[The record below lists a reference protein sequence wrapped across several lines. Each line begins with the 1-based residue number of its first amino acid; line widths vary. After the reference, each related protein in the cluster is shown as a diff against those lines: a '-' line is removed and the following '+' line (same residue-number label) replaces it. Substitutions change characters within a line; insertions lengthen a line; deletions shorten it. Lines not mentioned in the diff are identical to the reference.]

1 MPVSLTPALS
11 RKRERG
17 QTYRY
22 ASFTLTAMISITSA
36 QLDAWLATFIYPLS
50 RILAMVASSPVFGN
64 RNIPARVKIGLS
76 VLIAIIIA
84 PTIEDIPQV
93 AVGSAQGLLIM
104 AQQIIIGVAMGFIMR
119 LIFTAVE
126 MSGELAGMQMGLGF
140 ASFYDPVNASFTP
153 IIAQWMGVIAI
164 LAFLAL
170 NGHLY
175 LISALA
181 ESFQTLPIG
190 STMPTKSLYEVANWG
205 GSIFAYALQI
215 SLPILAA
222 LLITNIALGIL
233 TRAAP
238 QLNLFAVG
246 FPISL
251 AIGFFV
257 LALSMPYFIPLLDR
271 LAQEG
276 LGTTLN
282 LMRLPR

>member
-1 MPVSLTPALS
+1 
-11 RKRERG
+11 
-17 QTYRY
+17 
-22 ASFTLTAMISITSA
+22 MISFTSA
-36 QLDAWLATFIYPLS
+36 QLDAWLAALIFPLT
-50 RILAMVASSPVFGN
+50 RILAMIASSPIFGN
-64 RNIPARVKIGLS
+64 KQVPARVKIGLS
-76 VLIAIIIA
+76 VLLAIIIA
-84 PTIEDIPQV
+84 PTLGEMPPVSI
-93 AVGSAQGLLIM
+93 GSPQGLLIII
-104 AQQIIIGVAMGFIMR
+104 QQIIIGVAMGFTMR

-126 MSGELAGMQMGLGF
+126 MAGELAGLQMGLGF
-140 ASFYDPVNASFTP
+140 ASFYDPMNASYFP
-153 IIAQWMGVIAI
+153 IIAQWMGVIAT

-175 LISALA
+175 MISTLA

-190 STMPTKSLYEVANWG
+190 SMLSYKGFYGVVSWG

-246 FPISL
+246 FPITL

-257 LALSMPYFIPLLDR
+257 LVLSMPYFVPTLDR
-271 LAQEG
+271 ITQEG
-276 LGTTLN
+276 MGTALN
-282 LMRLPR
+282 LMKLPH